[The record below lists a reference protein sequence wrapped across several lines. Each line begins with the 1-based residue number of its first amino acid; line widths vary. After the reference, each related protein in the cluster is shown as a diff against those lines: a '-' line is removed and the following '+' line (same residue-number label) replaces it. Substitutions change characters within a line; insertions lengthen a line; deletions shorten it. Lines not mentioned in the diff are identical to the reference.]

1 MSARLTFE
9 GVDLVDAYCVLAR
22 DGHGYGPPRDPQ
34 PIVIDASEWLDP
46 AKPTLDFDRR
56 VHEAEDHD
64 RARELY
70 VRGDGRVL
78 ATALPQIA
86 SRYQR
91 LWPRRNR
98 ASADFDAILHA
109 HRALH
114 DLSLP
119 LVRADYEHA
128 LDVWQWTLRLDPDAS
143 RSLQTAALFHDV
155 ERLRS
160 EALERVEHRAKNYL
174 LFKKTH
180 ARRGA
185 QMAEMLLGDV
195 APDVATPA
203 SELIERHEQPGDD
216 PELRLLNDADALS
229 FFSLNSA
236 GFLAYY
242 GLEHLRK
249 KVRYTLDRMSSARA
263 RSWLAGMRLEPA
275 VRDALDHA

>member
-9 GVDLVDAYCVLAR
+9 GAELVDAYFVLAR
-22 DGHGYGPPRDPQ
+22 DGHAYGPPRDEA
-34 PIVIDASEWLDP
+34 PIVIDAREWLDP
-46 AKPTLDFDRR
+46 TKPTLEFDRR
-56 VHEAEDHD
+56 VHEAEDQG

-70 VRGDGRVL
+70 VRGDGRPL
-78 ATALPQIA
+78 AAALPQIA

-109 HRALH
+109 HRMLH

-128 LDVWQWTLRLDPDAS
+128 LDVWQWTLRLDPSAS
-143 RSLQTAALFHDV
+143 RALQAAALFHDV

-160 EALERVEHRAKNYL
+160 EALERTEHRAKNYL
-174 LFKKTH
+174 AFKNAH
-180 ARRGA
+180 ARGGA
-185 QMAEMLLGDV
+185 QMAEVLLAQV
-195 APDVATPA
+195 APDLAGPVV
-203 SELIERHEQPGDD
+203 ELIERHEQPGDD
-216 PELRLLNDADALS
+216 PELRALNDADALS

-242 GLEHLRK
+242 GIEHLRK
-249 KVRYTLDRMSSARA
+249 KVRFTLDRISSPRA
-263 RSWLAGMRLEPA
+263 RSWLPGMRLEPA
-275 VRDALDHA
+275 VREALAQA